1 MSSPFKMDPLERIMM
16 VRAAC
21 RVGSRVAPELTPCAT
36 PRCQGVTS
44 FDITGQGTCLGSVP
58 SAASAPSTPVTTK
71 MSNKQQKEAALAG
84 AKTASQRPDKK
95 QQMKHALKV
104 QSAHMI
110 TTDYVA
116 LSQPLVDGILLM
128 DRTDRKLKLIK
139 SLGELQPRHTYTT
152 EYGNTL
158 ERTTKYKAV
167 LAGSIELD
175 VSTDEAD
182 FDAELQKLALA
193 GASSTGALP
202 TTQMRMAAY
211 DAMAN
216 GAPASSAEDARG
228 ANGHSHGNGGSGHG
242 GGSRCGG
249 SNGSGYAPHQQNG
262 QPSSSNQHEEG
273 AQEAFQEAEAMQR
286 LEALSERM
294 AEMTSWFEGVKAEAE
309 RERRMREQAGA
320 RLLLMAERC
329 DRAYKAIDELKTENK
344 ELRLRL
350 EELSVAQEEAK
361 VLKGNGV
368 KPALMATSL
377 STIRERAD

>member
-104 QSAHMI
+104 QSAPMI

-158 ERTTKYKAV
+158 ERTTKYKVARR
-167 LAGSIELD
+167 LD
-175 VSTDEAD
+175 RARREHRRGR
-182 FDAELQKLALA
+182 L
-193 GASSTGALP
+193 
-202 TTQMRMAAY
+202 R
-211 DAMAN
+211 
-216 GAPASSAEDARG
+216 RG
-228 ANGHSHGNGGSGHG
+228 AAKARARRGVEHGRAAHHSDADGRVRRDGERAPPPVQRTPRAPTATATATAVADTAAAAAAAAATAAGTRPTNRTDSPLRAISMKRARRRR
-242 GGSRCGG
+242 SRRRRL
-249 SNGSGYAPHQQNG
+249 
-262 QPSSSNQHEEG
+262 
-273 AQEAFQEAEAMQR
+273 QR

-309 RERRMREQAGA
+309 RERRMREQA
-320 RLLLMAERC
+320 
-329 DRAYKAIDELKTENK
+329 RAAAPDGRA
-344 ELRLRL
+344 LRPC
-350 EELSVAQEEAK
+350 V
-361 VLKGNGV
+361 
-368 KPALMATSL
+368 
-377 STIRERAD
+377 